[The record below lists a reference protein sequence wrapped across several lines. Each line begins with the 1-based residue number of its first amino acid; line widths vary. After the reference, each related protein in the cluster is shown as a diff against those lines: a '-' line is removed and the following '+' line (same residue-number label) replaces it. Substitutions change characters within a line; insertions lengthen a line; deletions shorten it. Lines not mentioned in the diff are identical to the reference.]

1 MPLTCACITSFL
13 HIARLGVPCQPR
25 RLPSM
30 KEEGGVFDTGAV
42 AVGGARQSQRHPVLQ
57 VIATSPGPS
66 VQGPGA
72 GAGPGPEGGT
82 EGPDG
87 EGEGAA
93 EEGNELDS
101 NARYS

>member
-1 MPLTCACITSFL
+1 
-13 HIARLGVPCQPR
+13 
-25 RLPSM
+25 M
-30 KEEGGVFDTGAV
+30 KEEEGVFDTGAV

-57 VIATSPGPS
+57 VISASPGPS

-72 GAGPGPEGGT
+72 GPGPEGGT
-82 EGPDG
+82 AGPDG

>member
-1 MPLTCACITSFL
+1 
-13 HIARLGVPCQPR
+13 
-25 RLPSM
+25 M

-66 VQGPGA
+66 VQRPGPGA
-72 GAGPGPEGGT
+72 
-82 EGPDG
+82 GPDG